1 MHKVPERL
9 ELKFKF
15 FVVLLKGAQFSQD
28 SYDSLWE
35 FEALLNWILTKTP
48 SLSGQ
53 RFLCWTDI
61 TIRNPEYAELREHEL
76 GEKVASF
83 LADQSSW
90 DATIMAAQANRM
102 NPDNLLGITLK
113 VALTGDG
120 SVPPHA
126 QSDVIFLI
134 EDVAGG
140 ASGGVPVS
148 EVPEIVGGAGAGGEE
163 LLEVEVEDVREVGGD
178 VDDGAATAEEPPVP
192 GTVTPSEN
200 P

>member
-1 MHKVPERL
+1 MMV
-9 ELKFKF
+9 
-15 FVVLLKGAQFSQD
+15 
-28 SYDSLWE
+28 
-35 FEALLNWILTKTP
+35 
-48 SLSGQ
+48 
-53 RFLCWTDI
+53 
-61 TIRNPEYAELREHEL
+61 
-76 GEKVASF
+76 
-83 LADQSSW
+83 
-90 DATIMAAQANRM
+90 AQANRM
-102 NPDNLLGITLK
+102 NPDNFLGITLK

-126 QSDVIFLI
+126 QSDVIFLV

-163 LLEVEVEDVREVGGD
+163 LLEVEVEDVKEVGGD
-178 VDDGAATAEEPPVP
+178 VGDGAATAEEPPVP